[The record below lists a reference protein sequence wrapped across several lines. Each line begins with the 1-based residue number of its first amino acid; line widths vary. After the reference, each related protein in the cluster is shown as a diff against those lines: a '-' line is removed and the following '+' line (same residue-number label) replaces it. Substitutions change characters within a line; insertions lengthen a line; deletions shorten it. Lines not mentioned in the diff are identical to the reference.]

1 LTEPHSLAFLRA
13 LRRCLRSGLRLASSP
28 ASNQLCSRPSW
39 TRFSS
44 SPRLPAR
51 RRCLRLSPL
60 ALPQTSLAA
69 DPWDLHPTLI
79 ACSCPPA
86 LPSARLAPYLRPCLD
101 LVSGSRPLQYFR
113 PEPATSYRLSIL
125 WLPSCPGWTRVL
137 QLPPCGFGLFP
148 GPSVSPS
155 VQSRDCSRGLR
166 YRVLP
171 QLRACAPRFHSTLLP
186 PSGSGARRWV
196 RTHRLLP
203 FLPASLLACLS
214 PAHRLSP
221 LRLRSEAALW
231 HAFDPPSQP
240 ACANCSVW
248 PSRWFPELAPLPQPN
263 GYRPLDCASADCS
276 GLAAFASCGCQLPMA
291 CGPPGSRSTPACAF
305 ANPPSRLLLPAFGLR
320 LAPLWC
326 RPLSPASASPLS
338 LKLGLRLTPTCRV
351 FRSG

>member
-1 LTEPHSLAFLRA
+1 LTEPNSLAVLRA
-13 LRRCLRSGLRLASSP
+13 LRRCLR
-28 ASNQLCSRPSW
+28 
-39 TRFSS
+39 
-44 SPRLPAR
+44 
-51 RRCLRLSPL
+51 LSPP
-60 ALPQTSLAA
+60 ALPRTSLAA
-69 DPWDLHPTLI
+69 GPPGPDSPALLVCLPGGAAFGSACASPPALPQISLTAGPWDLHPTLI

-125 WLPSCPGWTRVL
+125 WLPSRPGWTRVPSFRL
-137 QLPPCGFGLFP
+137 AASAFP
-148 GPSVSPS
+148 DTSVSPS

-291 CGPPGSRSTPACAF
+291 CGPPGSRSPPACAF